1 MVRAL
6 RVVLIVYG
14 AILVLLGLAGIILP
28 EQVSGMFG
36 VEEVNDNMII
46 YMAMAVSISSLAPGI
61 WILVAARDLLRNI
74 IWVKFAITFAALSAI
89 LLAYSSIRGYV
100 DFVQVLP
107 AIVLWAIFIVLF
119 LVFYP
124 WREARISE

>member
-14 AILVLLGLAGIILP
+14 VILLLLGLVGIILP

-36 VEEVNDNMII
+36 VEEVNNDII
-46 YMAMAVSISSLAPGI
+46 YLTSAVSVFSLAAGVWLI
-61 WILVAARDLLRNI
+61 AAGRDPLRNLL
-74 IWVKFAITFAALSAI
+74 WVKFAITLAGFSAV
-89 LLAYSSIRGYV
+89 LLAYSSIRGYI
-100 DFVQVLP
+100 DFAQVVP
-107 AIVLWAIFIVLF
+107 SIILWVIFIVLF

-124 WREARISE
+124 WRATRSSE